1 MVYHVDVEAT
11 PKKVLECMKTKGVRN
26 VSRDQ
31 VSSHLQVIVIVGNVC
46 YILFW
51 NEIMSWRHNFN
62 SWFQVQLT
70 ISVLKKCVQQL
81 LSIS

>member
-46 YILFW
+46 THFF
-51 NEIMSWRHNFN
+51 E
-62 SWFQVQLT
+62 
-70 ISVLKKCVQQL
+70 LKL
-81 LSIS
+81 